1 VQSNLTQNEPQ
12 PEPEQ
17 KVNADADDEK
27 YKGWTDEEI
36 AADKLRLEKAKKDAE
51 SAKLFASSSDVPN
64 ETVSWNI
71 DVFNTNNTVNNVN
84 NFSFEDGQRGID
96 LEAEAVL
103 NKIKTDKSI
112 SFGVV
117 TDNNETEPDF
127 SNVTTR
133 NVTSESSGL
142 GMANF
147 AFDGNNDNKP
157 KDAQQVTTDTVSSW
171 NISSNNEQ
179 ETETSGWGSLGGGF
193 SSVKTTEGF
202 GNVQWGQSDDK
213 NSGFGSFN
221 TAETEQFDFGGLIND
236 NAANQTQQTQG
247 NEEEKV
253 KETTN
258 GQVDDE
264 DNGNFTLKPIV
275 DLEEVDVATGHEEDK
290 ELKSFDISKLYRW
303 GKDVSGEPTWK
314 NRATKTA
321 LEFYQNQSSGKIRI
335 VARENVTNKLRLNQL
350 VAPKGVLNMDR
361 KSDKQITWS
370 GFDMTIEEE
379 DGDEKGGFCMFAA
392 KFAEKEIADAFTAFI
407 ITCSENNESI

>member
-264 DNGNFTLKPIV
+264 DNGNFTLTI
-275 DLEEVDVATGHEEDK
+275 AT
-290 ELKSFDISKLYRW
+290 LR
-303 GKDVSGEPTWK
+303 
-314 NRATKTA
+314 
-321 LEFYQNQSSGKIRI
+321 NQSFRQKKLPFSLSIRNMSHNQI
-335 VARENVTNKLRLNQL
+335 PFTTQSNARYGMSV
-350 VAPKGVLNMDR
+350 R
-361 KSDKQITWS
+361 KSNSPNTNGSFYNNKSYSSFTNQSFNASFNNGSSSMLYPGHKSKKFHQEIHGIIHFQYQLNVVNVEITIIRTWS
-370 GFDMTIEEE
+370 CGVIRMSQNC
-379 DGDEKGGFCMFAA
+379 KR
-392 KFAEKEIADAFTAFI
+392 EIIDALYVVD
-407 ITCSENNESI
+407 